1 MTNTPPR
8 RAAIA
13 SLTLCLLSPAAFAS
27 FQYSYDDGTGSVN
40 NGPSFLG
47 QMLWGNY
54 FFTSTVGG
62 VTQDTVT
69 QVSVAFGNIAVGRTV
84 TLCVF
89 EDLDAD
95 GDPRNA
101 VLRATS
107 TGLTSLPRTNTF
119 INYDVNPTKITSGA
133 FFVAALMDITDT
145 SLGSS
150 GDRPGRLDP
159 QTNSGRSW
167 YFADSTINTGNLGG
181 SAFALNMAN
190 NVIPGTW
197 LVRATAVPTPASL
210 APLGLIALA
219 ARRRR

>member
-1 MTNTPPR
+1 MTTLPR
-8 RAAIA
+8 TRAAIA
-13 SLTLCLLSPAAFAS
+13 PIALCLLTPAALAS

-40 NGPSFLG
+40 NGPSFVG

-54 FFTSTVGG
+54 FYTSSVGG
-62 VTQDTVT
+62 ITQDTVT
-69 QVSVAFGNIAVGRTV
+69 QVSVAFGNIAIGRTV

-95 GDPRNA
+95 GNPGNA
-101 VLRATS
+101 VLRATT
-107 TGLTSLPRTNTF
+107 TGLTNLPRTNTF
-119 INYDVNPTKITSGA
+119 INYNVAPTKITSGA
-133 FFVAALMDITDT
+133 FFVAALMDITNT

-197 LVRATAVPTPASL
+197 LVRATAIPSPASL
-210 APLGLIALA
+210 APLGLLALVS
-219 ARRRR
+219 RRRR